1 MVGRK
6 RIEGEGP
13 NITEKEFTQGFV
25 NDIADLLKLCI
36 ENNTDSVTLNQDFGK
51 GKLTIDI
58 TFSVSEKLEE

>member
-6 RIEGEGP
+6 RIEGEGM

-36 ENNTDSVTLNQDFGK
+36 ENNTDSVILNQDFGK

-58 TFSVSEKLEE
+58 TFSVSEKVDE